1 MKRLLSSPNKI
12 RWAILRTG
20 ASPHPCHSRESG
32 NPVLLEFLRTGI
44 RGAPRIL
51 RWSLSVALLL
61 GLVSVDD
68 GSADANG
75 LFAVADDINALL
87 KSGDSRPE
95 TAERLVSEYLALD
108 SLAAATFRGYLAKS
122 LQEYEDLLPP
132 PRFKDLVEHHRSRLL
147 RAYQHRL
154 SADLVA
160 QIAGLDEVEIK
171 HFEVSKQR
179 GRAVLHA
186 LFADRPVA
194 LEADLIS
201 VAGTWKAAELRV
213 DGQPISDYYRRRY
226 KAILDGRY
234 SPQVLEAQLAERE
247 FVVLEDFAATWD
259 GSQPIDWGPWKKK
272 DRHKPVLYRVEGR
285 PRRYMVARDS
295 SYSVI
300 VGKLVHWNPRQYPI
314 MTWCW
319 RAAALPLG
327 GNEFLD
333 DANDSAAGVYVIF
346 SKNWLGV
353 PKQLKY
359 VWSTTLPEG
368 TVGRRDKIFRPW
380 FFVVESGATN
390 LDQWTFEVVDL
401 EKHHRAKLGGRP
413 AKRTIGLGLLTDAN
427 STRSY
432 AEAYYAD
439 LRVWTR
445 QAFDGGRVVNYCGGL
460 PVPNANG
467 AYAEENAR

>member
-1 MKRLLSSPNKI
+1 MKPLS
-12 RWAILRTG
+12 A
-20 ASPHPCHSRESG
+20 
-32 NPVLLEFLRTGI
+32 
-44 RGAPRIL
+44 
-51 RWSLSVALLL
+51 ALLLAL
-61 GLVSVDD
+61 GLVSPDD
-68 GSADANG
+68 GRADASG
-75 LFAVADDINALL
+75 LFASADQLNALL
-87 KSGDSRPE
+87 DPGGPRTE
-95 TAERLVSEYLALD
+95 TAERLVGEYLALD

-122 LQEYEDLLPP
+122 LHAYKDLLPP

-160 QIAGLDEVEIK
+160 QTAGLDEVQIK
-171 HFEVSKQR
+171 RFEVNKRQ
-179 GRAVLHA
+179 GRAVLRA
-186 LFADRPVA
+186 LFADRTVA
-194 LEADLIS
+194 IEADLIS
-201 VAGTWKAAELRV
+201 VAGTWKAVELRI
-213 DGQPISDYYRRRY
+213 DGQPISDHYRRRY
-226 KAILDGRY
+226 KAILAGRY
-234 SPQVLEAQLAERE
+234 SPQVLEARLAERE
-247 FVVLEDFAATWD
+247 FVVLDDFAATWN
-259 GSQPIDWGPWKKK
+259 GSQPMDWGPWKKK
-272 DRHKPVLYRVEGR
+272 DRHKPVLYRIEGR
-285 PRRYMVARDS
+285 PRRYMAARDS
-295 SYSVI
+295 SHSVI
-300 VGKLVHWNPRQYPI
+300 MGKFIHWNPRQYPI

-390 LDQWTFEVVDL
+390 LGKWTFEVVDL

-413 AKRTIGLGLLTDAN
+413 ADRTIGLGLLTDAN

-445 QAFDGGRVVNYCGGL
+445 QAFDGGRVANYCGGL
-460 PVPNANG
+460 PVPNG
-467 AYAEENAR
+467 AYAEENSQ

>member
-1 MKRLLSSPNKI
+1 MKRCLSAAVLLALASPGAG
-12 RWAILRTG
+12 RADAAWATTAVAQLNALLDAPNHERTG
-20 ASPHPCHSRESG
+20 A
-32 NPVLLEFLRTGI
+32 
-44 RGAPRIL
+44 
-51 RWSLSVALLL
+51 
-61 GLVSVDD
+61 
-68 GSADANG
+68 AD
-75 LFAVADDINALL
+75 
-87 KSGDSRPE
+87 
-95 TAERLVSEYLALD
+95 RLVSEHLALD
-108 SLAAATFRGYLAKS
+108 EFAAATFGDYPEKS
-122 LQEYEDLLPP
+122 
-132 PRFKDLVEHHRSRLL
+132 L
-147 RAYQHRL
+147 RAYQSRLSIPRFTRLVEHYRRRLARAYQQRL
-154 SADLVA
+154 SADLAA
-160 QIAGLDEVEIK
+160 QLASPSWRGLRLDSLAVNGR
-171 HFEVSKQR
+171 R
-179 GRAVLHA
+179 GRAQLRAV
-186 LFADRPVA
+186 FATRSLGV
-194 LEADLIS
+194 EADLIFA
-201 VAGTWKAAELRV
+201 AGTWKIAELKI
-213 DGQPISDYYRRRY
+213 DGQPVSGHYRRRY
-226 KAILDGRY
+226 QSPIDRGY
-234 SPQVLEAQLAERE
+234 SPPVLEAELAERE

-259 GSQPIDWGPWKKK
+259 GSQPMEWGPWKKQ

-285 PRRYMVARDS
+285 ARRYMAARDS

-319 RAAALPLG
+319 SAAALPQG
-327 GNEFLD
+327 GNEFRD

-346 SKNWLGV
+346 SKNWLKV

-401 EKHHRAKLGGRP
+401 EKHHREKLGGRP
-413 AKRTIGLGLLTDAN
+413 AERTIGLGLLTDAN

-460 PVPNANG
+460 PVPNG
-467 AYAEENAR
+467 ARAEEKAQ

>member
-1 MKRLLSSPNKI
+1 MKRFSRRLS
-12 RWAILRTG
+12 A
-20 ASPHPCHSRESG
+20 
-32 NPVLLEFLRTGI
+32 
-44 RGAPRIL
+44 
-51 RWSLSVALLL
+51 ALLLCLSL
-61 GLVSVDD
+61 GLVSPDD
-68 GSADANG
+68 GWADASG
-75 LFAVADDINALL
+75 LFAVVDQLNALL
-87 KSGDSRPE
+87 DSGEPR
-95 TAERLVSEYLALD
+95 TKMAERLVRESLALD

-122 LQEYEDLLPP
+122 LHAYQDLLPP
-132 PRFKDLVEHHRSRLL
+132 PRFKDLVEHHRSRVL

-154 SADLVA
+154 RADLVA
-160 QIAGLDEVEIK
+160 QIAGLDEVQIER
-171 HFEVSKQR
+171 FEVSGRQ
-179 GRAVLHA
+179 GRAAFRA
-186 LFADRPVA
+186 LFADRTVA
-194 LEADLIS
+194 VEADLIS
-201 VAGTWKAAELRV
+201 VAGTWKATELKI
-213 DGQPISDYYRRRY
+213 DGQPLSGHYRRRHR
-226 KAILDGRY
+226 AILNGRY

-247 FVVLEDFAATWD
+247 FVVLDDFAATWN
-259 GSQPIDWGPWKKK
+259 GSQPMDWGPWKKK
-272 DRHKPVLYRVEGR
+272 DRHKPVLYHIEGR
-285 PRRYMVARDS
+285 PRRYMAARDS
-295 SYSVI
+295 SHSVI

-390 LDQWTFEVVDL
+390 LGKWTFEVVDL
-401 EKHHRAKLGGRP
+401 EKHHREKLGGRP

-445 QAFDGGRVVNYCGGL
+445 QAFDGGRVANYCGGL
-460 PVPNANG
+460 PAPNG
-467 AYAEENAR
+467 AYLEENSQ

>member
-1 MKRLLSSPNKI
+1 M
-12 RWAILRTG
+12 
-20 ASPHPCHSRESG
+20 
-32 NPVLLEFLRTGI
+32 LEFLRTGI
-44 RGAPRIL
+44 RGALRIL
-51 RWSLSVALLL
+51 RWSLSAALLL
-61 GLVSVDD
+61 GLVSADD

-87 KSGDSRPE
+87 NPSDSRPE
-95 TAERLVSEYLALD
+95 MAERLVSEYLALD
-108 SLAAATFRGYLAKS
+108 SLAAETFRGYLAES
-122 LQEYEDLLPP
+122 LAGYEDRLPP
-132 PRFKDLVEHHRSRLL
+132 PRFKELVEHHRSRLL

-171 HFEVSKQR
+171 HFAVDEQR

-186 LFADRPVA
+186 LFADRTVA

-213 DGQPISDYYRRRY
+213 DGQPISGHYRRRY
-226 KAILDGRY
+226 KEILDGHY

-247 FVVLEDFAATWD
+247 FVVLEDFAATWN
-259 GSQPIDWGPWKKK
+259 GSQPMEWGPWKKK

-285 PRRYMVARDS
+285 PRRYMAARDS

-319 RAAALPLG
+319 RAEALPLG

-346 SKNWLGV
+346 SKRMWV

-368 TVGRRDKIFRPW
+368 TVGRRDKLFRPW

-390 LDQWTFEVVDL
+390 LGKWTFEVVDL
-401 EKHHRAKLGGRP
+401 EKHHRDKLGGRP
-413 AKRTIGLGLLTDAN
+413 AKRTVGLGLLTDAN

-439 LRVWTR
+439 MRVWTR

-467 AYAEENAR
+467 AYAEENSQ

>member
-1 MKRLLSSPNKI
+1 MKLLS
-12 RWAILRTG
+12 A
-20 ASPHPCHSRESG
+20 
-32 NPVLLEFLRTGI
+32 VLLL
-44 RGAPRIL
+44 
-51 RWSLSVALLL
+51 ALASH
-61 GLVSVDD
+61 GDS
-68 GSADANG
+68 GADAAG
-75 LFAVADDINALL
+75 PTRAVARLNALL
-87 KSGDSRPE
+87 ASPNRECAGW
-95 TAERLVSEYLALD
+95 AYRLVSEHLALDEFSAATFGDYTEKSLKAYRSLLSVPRFTRLVEHYRGRLMRAFQHRLRADLAAQLAAPDLRGVRLD
-108 SLAAATFRGYLAKS
+108 SLAVHGQRARA
-122 LQEYEDLLPP
+122 Q
-132 PRFKDLVEHHRSRLL
+132 L
-147 RAYQHRL
+147 RALFDAR
-154 SADLVA
+154 A
-160 QIAGLDEVEIK
+160 LDM
-171 HFEVSKQR
+171 
-179 GRAVLHA
+179 
-186 LFADRPVA
+186 
-194 LEADLIS
+194 EADLIF
-201 VAGTWKAAELRV
+201 ANGTWKIAELTI
-213 DGQPISDYYRRRY
+213 DGRAVSSHYRRRY
-226 KAILDGRY
+226 QSLINSGH
-234 SPQVLEAQLAERE
+234 SPPVMEAQLAERE

-259 GSQPIDWGPWKKK
+259 GSQPLEWGPWKKK

-285 PRRYMVARDS
+285 PRRYMAARDS
-295 SYSVI
+295 SHSVI
-300 VGKLVHWNPRQYPI
+300 VGKFAHWNPREYPI

-390 LDQWTFEVVDL
+390 LGKWTFEVVDL
-401 EKHHRAKLGGRP
+401 EKHHREKLGGRP
-413 AKRTIGLGLLTDAN
+413 AARTIGLGLLTDAN

-460 PVPNANG
+460 PVPNG
-467 AYAEENAR
+467 AYAEENSQ

>member
-1 MKRLLSSPNKI
+1 MKRFSRRLQAVQRLLS
-12 RWAILRTG
+12 A
-20 ASPHPCHSRESG
+20 
-32 NPVLLEFLRTGI
+32 
-44 RGAPRIL
+44 
-51 RWSLSVALLL
+51 ALLVAL
-61 GLVSVDD
+61 GLVRPDD
-68 GSADANG
+68 GRADAGG
-75 LFAVADDINALL
+75 LFAAADQLNALL
-87 KSGDSRPE
+87 DSGAPCAE
-95 TAERLVSEYLALD
+95 MAERLVSENLALD

-122 LQEYEDLLPP
+122 LRAYEDLLPL

-147 RAYQHRL
+147 RAYQDRL
-154 SADLVA
+154 RADLVA
-160 QIAGLDEVEIK
+160 QLAGLDQVQIER
-171 HFEVSKQR
+171 FEVSKRQ
-179 GRAVLHA
+179 GRAVLRA
-186 LFADRPVA
+186 LFADRTVA
-194 LEADLIS
+194 VEADLIS
-201 VAGTWKAAELRV
+201 VAGTWKAAELRI
-213 DGQPISDYYRRRY
+213 DGQPISGHYRRRY

-234 SPQVLEAQLAERE
+234 SPQVLEARLAERE
-247 FVVLEDFAATWD
+247 FVVLEDFAATWN
-259 GSQPIDWGPWKKK
+259 GSQPMDWGPWKKK

-285 PRRYMVARDS
+285 PRRYMAARDS
-295 SYSVI
+295 SHSVI
-300 VGKLVHWNPRQYPI
+300 VGKFVSWNPRQYPI

-390 LDQWTFEVVDL
+390 LGKWTFEVVDL
-401 EKHHRAKLGGRP
+401 EKHHREKLGGRP

-445 QAFDGGRVVNYCGGL
+445 QALDAGRVANYCGGL
-460 PVPNANG
+460 PAPNG
-467 AYAEENAR
+467 AYPEENSP

>member
-1 MKRLLSSPNKI
+1 M
-12 RWAILRTG
+12 
-20 ASPHPCHSRESG
+20 
-32 NPVLLEFLRTGI
+32 GI
-44 RGAPRIL
+44 WGAPRIL
-51 RWSLSVALLL
+51 RWSLVALLL

-68 GSADANG
+68 ASADANG
-75 LFAVADDINALL
+75 LSAVADDLNALL
-87 KSGDSRPE
+87 KSGNSHPE

-108 SLAAATFRGYLAKS
+108 SLAATTFRGYLAKS
-122 LQEYEDLLPP
+122 LEGYEGRLPP
-132 PRFKDLVEHHRSRLL
+132 ARFKALVEHHRSRLL

-160 QIAGLDEVEIK
+160 QIEGLDEVKIK
-171 HFEVSKQR
+171 HLKVSEQQ
-179 GRAVLHA
+179 GRAAGHA

-194 LEADLIS
+194 IEADLIS
-201 VAGTWKAAELRV
+201 VAGTWKVAELRI
-213 DGQPISDYYRRRY
+213 DDQPISDHYRRRY
-226 KAILDGRY
+226 KAILEGRY

-259 GSQPIDWGPWKKK
+259 GSQPMEWGPWKKK
-272 DRHKPVLYRVEGR
+272 DRLKPVLYHVEGR
-285 PRRYMVARDS
+285 PRRYMAMRDS
-295 SYSVI
+295 SHSVI

-346 SKNWLGV
+346 SRWMKI

-380 FFVVESGATN
+380 FFVVESGVAN
-390 LDQWTFEVVDL
+390 LDKWTFEVVDL
-401 EKHHRAKLGGRP
+401 EKHHQEKLGGRP
-413 AKRTIGLGLLTDAN
+413 AKRTVGLGLLTDAN

-439 LRVWTR
+439 MRVWTR

-467 AYAEENAR
+467 AYAEENSQ

>member
-1 MKRLLSSPNKI
+1 MNRLLSSP
-12 RWAILRTG
+12 RAILGTG
-20 ASPHPCHSRESG
+20 ASPHPCHSRASG
-32 NPVLLEFLRTGI
+32 NPVRSGCTQGPTFRVFRQLLS
-44 RGAPRIL
+44 A
-51 RWSLSVALLL
+51 ALLL
-61 GLVSVDD
+61 CLSL
-68 GSADANG
+68 ADAGRADADG
-75 LFAVADDINALL
+75 LLAVADELNALL
-87 KSGDSRPE
+87 DSDGPRLE

-122 LQEYEDLLPP
+122 LAGYEDLLPP

-147 RAYQHRL
+147 QAYQHRL

-160 QIAGLDEVEIK
+160 QLEGLDEVQIK
-171 HFEVSKQR
+171 HLKVNEQR
-179 GRAVLHA
+179 GRAVVHA
-186 LFADRPVA
+186 LFADRTVA

-213 DGQPISDYYRRRY
+213 DGRPISDHYRRRY

-247 FVVLEDFAATWD
+247 FVVLEDFAATWN
-259 GSQPIDWGPWKKK
+259 GSQPMEWGPWKKK

-285 PRRYMVARDS
+285 PRRYMAMRDS
-295 SYSVI
+295 SHSVI

-346 SKNWLGV
+346 SKWMKI

-390 LDQWTFEVVDL
+390 LDKWTFEAVDL
-401 EKHHRAKLGGRP
+401 EKHHQEKLGGRP
-413 AKRTIGLGLLTDAN
+413 AKRTVGLGLLTDAN

-439 LRVWTR
+439 MRVWTR
-445 QAFDGGRVVNYCGGL
+445 QAFDGGRVVNHCGGL
-460 PVPNANG
+460 PVPKSNG
-467 AYAEENAR
+467 AYAEENSQ